1 MWRVFC
7 LELRVA
13 FRHGADIAGPLW
25 FFLMVI
31 TLFPLSV
38 GPQPQLLARI
48 APGIIQVAALLASL
62 LALERLFRDDLQD
75 GSLEQLMLLPVP
87 LPAVVLAKVL
97 AKVLAHWAVT
107 GLPLIM
113 LSPLVALLLGMD
125 VYGWKIMAL
134 TLLLGTPALGFLAA
148 PGVALTA
155 GLRRGGVLLGI
166 LVLPLSVPVLIFA
179 TAAMDAA
186 SMHLPADGYLAV
198 LGALL
203 AGSATLSPFATAAAL
218 RISTQ

>member
-1 MWRVFC
+1 MMWRVFC

-62 LALERLFRDDLQD
+62 L
-75 GSLEQLMLLPVP
+75 
-87 LPAVVLAKVL
+87 VL

-179 TAAMDAA
+179 AAAMDAA

-218 RISTQ
+218 RLSVQ

>member
-62 LALERLFRDDLQD
+62 
-75 GSLEQLMLLPVP
+75 
-87 LPAVVLAKVL
+87 PAVVL

-155 GLRRGGVLLGI
+155 GRCADGRAAARRRPAGHSGAAAECPGADFRRRGDGRGI
-166 LVLPLSVPVLIFA
+166 
-179 TAAMDAA
+179 DAF
-186 SMHLPADGYLAV
+186 
-198 LGALL
+198 
-203 AGSATLSPFATAAAL
+203 T
-218 RISTQ
+218 R

>member
-75 GSLEQLMLLPVP
+75 GSLEQLMLLP
-87 LPAVVLAKVL
+87 AVVL

-148 PGVALTA
+148 PGVGLTA

-179 TAAMDAA
+179 AAAMDAA

-218 RISTQ
+218 RISVQ

>member
-97 AKVLAHWAVT
+97 AHWAVT

-148 PGVALTA
+148 PGVGLTA
-155 GLRRGGVLLGI
+155 GLRGI

-179 TAAMDAA
+179 AAAMDAA

-218 RISTQ
+218 RISVQ